1 MENNLKK
8 LIKFVPS
15 FLMKLIITK
24 FDLMN
29 DNNIFLKE
37 NFPINFNL
45 NFCILMKIKIDGIE
59 NLIMKLKNNDLNNQK
74 EKLISLSN
82 IYKQIFN
89 EFYLIINKNGGE
101 IVNFFNNEI
110 DVIWNVN
117 NKNKIKIFSIYSI
130 ITAIQL
136 INFFNNNENNEN
148 NENNKNSNENKK
160 ISNENKKISNENKK
174 NNLKLKIGLS
184 FGKLIIS
191 FLGGINK
198 KTNILFFD
206 EAFNDC
212 EECLNL
218 SKNDEI
224 LINKLM
230 YNNIKSYL

>member
-8 LIKFVPS
+8 LLNVVPS

-74 EKLISLSN
+74 EKLISEYLSN

-130 ITAIQL
+130 KKFQMKIQMK
-136 INFFNNNENNEN
+136 IKIFQM
-148 NENNKNSNENKK
+148 KIKK
-160 ISNENKKISNENKK
+160 II
-174 NNLKLKIGLS
+174 
-184 FGKLIIS
+184 
-191 FLGGINK
+191 
-198 KTNILFFD
+198 
-206 EAFNDC
+206 
-212 EECLNL
+212 
-218 SKNDEI
+218 
-224 LINKLM
+224 
-230 YNNIKSYL
+230 